1 MTDARFV
8 DHLLFRKLFA
18 TAFSGNLGDEYIVTV
33 GGVFWRKSQEEFL
46 RGLPPIMG
54 SSDPE
59 TIAMLEI
66 ISDASLPFPATAD
79 EVLHWIGR
87 SAEVWTYIPEWLK
100 AALLKDSAE
109 LAGDGVRQA
118 RPLLEARTEEARREE
133 RWMDVDNLERELK
146 ELDSAADAF
155 SSLANVQFRTVEA
168 ACPVKVPTLPQAR
181 RIGRLLEAALEDLE
195 LSIADATH
203 PPVIA
208 WLRRIAGT
216 EAGNGLG
223 LKLEHDRLM
232 YYDEVNGNMDITA
245 KRIREA
251 IRNRNNAT
259 RKAVSGRAG
268 RA

>member
-1 MTDARFV
+1 MTDARFI

-18 TAFSGNLGDEYIVTV
+18 PAFSGNLGDEYIVTV
-33 GGVFWRKSQEEFL
+33 GGVFWSKSQEDFL
-46 RGLPPIMG
+46 RGLPPMMG

-66 ISDASLPFPATAD
+66 INDASLPFPATAD
-79 EVLHWIGR
+79 EVLRWIGR
-87 SAEVWTYIPEWLK
+87 SAEVWTYVPDWLK
-100 AALLKDSAE
+100 AALLRDSADQ
-109 LAGDGVRQA
+109 ASASVREA
-118 RPLLEARTEEARREE
+118 RPHLEALTEEARLDE

-146 ELDSAADAF
+146 ELDAAAGAF
-155 SSLANVQFRTVEA
+155 SSLANIQFRAGEA
-168 ACPVKVPTLPQAR
+168 ACPEVPKLLQAR
-181 RIGRLLEAALEDLE
+181 RIGRLLEAALEGLK

-216 EAGNGLG
+216 EAGKGLG

-245 KRIREA
+245 KRVREA

-259 RKAVSGRAG
+259 KKGASRPAG

>member
-18 TAFSGNLGDEYIVTV
+18 PAFSGNLGDEYIVTV

-46 RGLPPIMG
+46 RGLPPMMG

-79 EVLHWIGR
+79 EVLRWIGR
-87 SAEVWTYIPEWLK
+87 SAEVWTYIPDWLK
-100 AALLKDSAE
+100 ASLLKDSAE
-109 LAGDGVRQA
+109 LASASVREA
-118 RPLLEARTEEARREE
+118 RPDLEVRTEEARREE

-146 ELDSAADAF
+146 ELDAAADAF
-155 SSLANVQFRTVEA
+155 SSLANVQFRGGEA
-168 ACPVKVPTLPQAR
+168 ACPVIVPTLPQAR
-181 RIGRLLEAALEDLE
+181 RIGKLLEAALEGLE
-195 LSIADATH
+195 LPIADATH
-203 PPVIA
+203 PPIIA
-208 WLRRIAGT
+208 WLRHIAVT
-216 EAGNGLG
+216 EAGKGLG

-232 YYDEVNGNMDITA
+232 YYDEVNGNTDITA

-251 IRNRNNAT
+251 IRNRINAAK
-259 RKAVSGRAG
+259 RSASRRAG